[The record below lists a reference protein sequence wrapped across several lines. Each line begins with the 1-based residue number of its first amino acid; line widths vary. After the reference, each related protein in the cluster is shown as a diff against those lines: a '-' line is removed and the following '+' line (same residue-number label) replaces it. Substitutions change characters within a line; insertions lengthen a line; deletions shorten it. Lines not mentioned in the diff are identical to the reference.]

1 MAARK
6 VTVVLS
12 GGAPNGALTAGA
24 LCGIY
29 EAGKTFHTFYAS
41 GAGAVFGL
49 LTIAP
54 KSGDAAAALEATT
67 RVGIH
72 DAIYEFVP
80 LGYKTFFKSGPFT
93 FPIKKFIDHFKRD
106 EVIDKKKDNFARF
119 YNDWLDLWAAI
130 VTPTFVNPRSEGL
143 CAPFPFADDF
153 IEFGAVSKFKGQFYM
168 NAYCIETGITEQFT
182 HKQITVEHFRAALA
196 FPFIYP
202 PAEVGAKH
210 YYEGSAVDPLNL
222 PELWAR
228 IERGDIPGERHT
240 IVLID
245 VLGELQKALIRRP
258 RHLVDAYGISIIT
271 PVVSLAQAKLDLF
284 RCERQEQIKQKQI
297 ELIKLPFDIK
307 EERYPTLTD
316 WSRTNLEEL
325 FKIGRDAGNRFAEI
339 HRDQL
344 PDHAPG
350 SADPV
355 ESDEG
360 SGVGTSRPSA
370 NDSFSDRH

>member
-1 MAARK
+1 
-6 VTVVLS
+6 
-12 GGAPNGALTAGA
+12 
-24 LCGIY
+24 
-29 EAGKTFHTFYAS
+29 
-41 GAGAVFGL
+41 
-49 LTIAP
+49 
-54 KSGDAAAALEATT
+54 
-67 RVGIH
+67 
-72 DAIYEFVP
+72 
-80 LGYKTFFKSGPFT
+80 
-93 FPIKKFIDHFKRD
+93 
-106 EVIDKKKDNFARF
+106 
-119 YNDWLDLWAAI
+119 
-130 VTPTFVNPRSEGL
+130 
-143 CAPFPFADDF
+143 
-153 IEFGAVSKFKGQFYM
+153 M

>member
-1 MAARK
+1 MTAPNA
-6 VTVVLS
+6 TVVLS

-29 EAGKTFHTFYAS
+29 EAGKTFNTFYAS

-54 KSGDAAAALEATT
+54 KQGSADAALKATT

-72 DAIYEFVP
+72 DAIYEFLP

-93 FPIKKFIDHFKRD
+93 FPIKKFIDNFKRD
-106 EVIDKKKDNFARF
+106 ETVDGKTNDAARF
-119 YNDWLDLWAAI
+119 YNDWLDLWASV

-153 IEFGAVSKFKGQFYM
+153 INFDAVRHFRGQFYM
-168 NAYCIETGITEQFT
+168 NAYCIETGDMEQFS
-182 HKQITVEHFRAALA
+182 KDRITVEHFRAALA

-202 PAEVGAKH
+202 PAVIGARH
-210 YYEGSAVDPLNL
+210 YYEGSALDPLNL
-222 PELWAR
+222 PQLWAQ

-240 IVLID
+240 VVLID
-245 VLGELQKALIRRP
+245 VLGPLERALVRRP

-271 PVVSLAQAKLDLF
+271 PIVSLAQAKLELF
-284 RCERQEQIKQKQI
+284 ENGLKQRPPQKRI
-297 ELIKLPFDIK
+297 DFLKLRFNIPVD
-307 EERYPTLTD
+307 RYPTLTD

-325 FKIGRDAGNRFAEI
+325 FKIGRTAGHKFATD
-339 HRDQL
+339 HRDSL

-350 SADPV
+350 SANPV
-355 ESDEG
+355 DRVDASAG
-360 SGVGTSRPSA
+360 TTSAAGV
-370 NDSFSDRH
+370 

>member
-1 MAARK
+1 MTAPKA
-6 VTVVLS
+6 TVVLS

-29 EAGKTFHTFYAS
+29 EAGKTFNTFYAS

-54 KSGDAAAALEATT
+54 KNSSADAALKATT

-93 FPIKKFIDHFKRD
+93 FAIKKFVDKFKRD
-106 EVIDKKKDNFARF
+106 ECVDGKNNEAARF

-143 CAPFPFADDF
+143 CVPFPFAEEF
-153 IEFGAVSKFKGQFYM
+153 IDFGAVSRFKGQFYM
-168 NAYCIETGITEQFT
+168 NAYCIETGEMEQFSNSR
-182 HKQITVEHFRAALA
+182 ITVEHFRAALA

-202 PAEVGAKH
+202 PAVIGTKH
-210 YYEGSAVDPLNL
+210 YYEGSALDPLNL
-222 PELWAR
+222 PQLWAR
-228 IERGDIPGERHT
+228 LERGEIPGDRHT
-240 IVLID
+240 VVLID
-245 VLGELQKALIRRP
+245 VLGELEKALIRRP

-284 RCERQEQIKQKQI
+284 ECQMRQRPPQKQI
-297 ELIKLPFDIK
+297 DLIKLAFHIP
-307 EERYPTLTD
+307 ESRYPTLTD

-325 FKIGRDAGNRFAEI
+325 FEIGRTAGKKFALD
-339 HRDQL
+339 HRDRL

-350 SADPV
+350 SANPV
-355 ESDEG
+355 DRFESSAG
-360 SGVGTSRPSA
+360 RAPSA
-370 NDSFSDRH
+370 SV